1 MMGTNNDGTN
11 TLVIRKIHHTHTH
24 MPTKSNDYSAI
35 QYQNNW
41 EDSEK
46 FQESSIRETVKLS
59 ADPKDLLFKLSQG

>member
-1 MMGTNNDGTN
+1 
-11 TLVIRKIHHTHTH
+11 